1 MSISRLCT
9 ALACL
14 IAVTRA
20 CLTPGEDAPGYTDG
34 SFTIPSGNTP
44 TYTAGTKM
52 NISWTTDFQSSTL
65 WLITGCDFAA
75 PTKSIVVGS
84 SQTWTEWEVDTTS
97 TNSSEIYLFRVVD
110 SLGSTSEQQ
119 NGGFLSAGFYISGGP
134 TSSSSSSSS
143 KTTSSA
149 TSGSSL
155 TALASPTSAAGKSV
169 SATGTEAGTSQTSP
183 ANMAT
188 SSTQASTSSSELSTG
203 AKAGIG
209 VGISVGVVG
218 VAALV
223 AAFLMR
229 RKSKHEAVPN
239 PALQETMR
247 QQEWKDSQ
255 QQQPYAGG
263 YQTGQNSMYD
273 GQYSEMHGTPVPYRD
288 GPPHVSELP
297 NRHNPQQPHQGPVY
311 EM

>member
-1 MSISRLCT
+1 MSVSRLFT

-14 IAVTRA
+14 IAVTYA

-34 SFTIPSGNTP
+34 SFTIPSGNAP

-65 WLITGCDFAA
+65 WLITGCNFAA

-84 SQTWTEWEVDTTS
+84 SQKWTEWEVDTAS
-97 TNSSEIYLFRVVD
+97 TNSSEVYLFRVVD

-134 TSSSSSSSS
+134 TSSSTSS

-149 TSGSSL
+149 TSGSSF

-183 ANMAT
+183 AANT
-188 SSTQASTSSSELSTG
+188 ENSSTQASTSSSELTTG

-209 VGISVGVVG
+209 VGISVGVIG

-255 QQQPYAGG
+255 QQQQPYPGG

-288 GPPHVSELP
+288 GPPRVSELP